1 MNNQGQSQNNDATM
15 LAQELMNRVG
25 ELELALANKGVELT
39 KEKNKVKEL
48 TEKNIAL
55 ENKLK
60 EGKK

>member
-15 LAQELMNRVG
+15 LAQELMNRVS
-25 ELELALANKGVELT
+25 ELELALANKGVELA

-55 ENKLK
+55 ENKSK

>member
-55 ENKLK
+55 ENKSK

>member
-1 MNNQGQSQNNDATM
+1 MNNQNQDSTM